1 MNTNYQNRIII
12 KADNMTPVQ
21 LVKKILSLK
30 TRGIE
35 RSIYEN
41 ALVNNVGSDTAQEM
55 LKSYEG

>member
-41 ALVNNVGSDTAQEM
+41 ALVNNVGHDTAQKM